1 MKKNLLFI
9 ALAALILPVLARGLW
24 FYRGVPSQRPHIAT
38 PDYASLEVPQAPLR
52 AAESGAE
59 DVEQMGGVV
68 LFDMSHGNRFA
79 LPEVAAFTEAISL
92 RGGRAETLVDPAFL
106 EFNLKYARAFVVV
119 SPSITFLPSEIRL
132 VREFVERGGKLLV
145 FTDATRNVIYYD
157 FFSDSL
163 TVYGDVNAANP
174 LLDPFGITV
183 KNDYLYNLERNEGNY
198 RNVLFDQFG
207 KSELTFGLKEVAF
220 YGAHSVE
227 SPSGLILLQGTE
239 STLSSM
245 DDAHNP
251 ARGGAALSGDGS
263 VIALGDFTFMSSPYN
278 SYADNAVL
286 IQNLADFALSGKQ
299 TPALKNFPF
308 IFEEGSV
315 QIYLTAEAQMTAEMV
330 YALGRLQTT
339 LELAGLK
346 SEFVNEM
353 PEDGNA
359 IVISTFAPLDEVA
372 SFADNFGVSFNE
384 GFEYITIEG
393 LGDIGKYGNGVLLFE
408 PGKNG
413 NTLVMLSD
421 GVDNLLSLL
430 NTVSYGYL
438 FDCITQDNIA
448 VCGVGYGGSFSTE
461 QPVEEPTDESTEEGE
476 PAPEAEPTP
485 SGG

>member
-9 ALAALILPVLARGLW
+9 ALAALVLPVLARGLW
-24 FYRGVPSQRPHIAT
+24 FYRGAPSQRPPVAT

-52 AAESGAE
+52 EGGTEAE

-68 LFDMSHGNRFA
+68 LFDLSHGNRFA
-79 LPEVAAFTEAISL
+79 MPEVAAFTEAVSQ
-92 RGGRAETLVDPAFL
+92 RGGRAETLIDPALL
-106 EFNLKYARAFVVV
+106 EFNLKYVRAFVVV
-119 SPSITFLPSEIRL
+119 SPSVAFLPSEIRL

-157 FFSDSL
+157 FFADSL

-174 LLDPFGITV
+174 LLDPFGITI

-245 DDAHNP
+245 DDAHHP
-251 ARGGAALSGDGS
+251 SQGGAALSADGN

-278 SYADNAVL
+278 SYADNAVF

-299 TPALKNFPF
+299 TPVLKNFPF
-308 IFEEGSV
+308 IFEDGSV
-315 QIYLTAEAQMTAEMV
+315 QIYLTEEAQMTAEMV
-330 YALGRLQTT
+330 YALGRLQST
-339 LELAGLK
+339 LLSAGLQ
-346 SEFVNEM
+346 SEFVDEM
-353 PEDGNA
+353 PENGNA
-359 IVISTFAPLDEVA
+359 IIIGTYAPVEEIESL
-372 SFADNFGVSFNE
+372 ADQFGVSFNE
-384 GFEYITIEG
+384 GLEYISIEG

-408 PGKNG
+408 AGKNG
-413 NTLVMLSD
+413 NMIVMLSD
-421 GVDNLLSLL
+421 SVDNLLSLL
-430 NTVSYGYL
+430 NTVSSGYL
-438 FDCITQDNIA
+438 SDCITQGSIA

-461 QPVEEPTDESTEEGE
+461 QTAEEPLEDSAGEEE

-485 SGG
+485 GG